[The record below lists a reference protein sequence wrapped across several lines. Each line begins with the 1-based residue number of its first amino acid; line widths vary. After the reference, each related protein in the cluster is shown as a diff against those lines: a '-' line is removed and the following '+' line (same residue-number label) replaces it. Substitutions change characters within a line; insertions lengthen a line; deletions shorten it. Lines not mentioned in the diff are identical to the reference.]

1 MDFDFLRDRAG
12 RARRMIPALEEYI
25 RKHYV
30 EERKVGAA
38 PPAAGAGVA
47 GGELPGVGA
56 GVGAGA
62 RPANAGMPG
71 EMPMAAASM
80 NAAMSMMSRED
91 ATPDMREARPAKCM
105 AKLAE
110 EPKKEEPKK
119 EEKKARGF
127 DFFGNA
133 LGGVASKRRFAKES
147 APEPLVE
154 ARTEKPGEA
163 AKPAEPKLESLQY
176 DDLKYAKEEI
186 LEPEPLY
193 AEAECDYSVCAKED
207 EWDFEAHESALKER
221 MTHLSDTY
229 QQYLFYLIQSKGMS
243 NAEVYKRAIV
253 DKKTFAKIK
262 ANEHYHPA
270 KLTALQLCVGAKLNL
285 DETRDLL
292 ARAGYALSPCDKT
305 DVIFSYFIE
314 NGIYDMIEIDIQLE
328 EHGEHCIVV

>member
-12 RARRMIPALEEYI
+12 RTRRMIPALEEYI

-38 PPAAGAGVA
+38 
-47 GGELPGVGA
+47 
-56 GVGAGA
+56 
-62 RPANAGMPG
+62 
-71 EMPMAAASM
+71 PMAAASM

-91 ATPDMREARPAKCM
+91 ATPDMREARPAKYM
-105 AKLAE
+105 AKPAE

-133 LGGVASKRRFAKES
+133 PGGVASKRRYAKES
-147 APEPLVE
+147 A
-154 ARTEKPGEA
+154 
-163 AKPAEPKLESLQY
+163 
-176 DDLKYAKEEI
+176 
-186 LEPEPLY
+186 PEPLY

>member
-12 RARRMIPALEEYI
+12 RTRRMIPALEEYI
-25 RKHYV
+25 RKHYI
-30 EERKVGAA
+30 EEKVGDEA
-38 PPAAGAGVA
+38 PPAAGAA
-47 GGELPGVGA
+47 MPGGKLPTAGA
-56 GVGAGA
+56 GIAEAPRSAAMGVQQK
-62 RPANAGMPG
+62 NAGSTPAA
-71 EMPMAAASM
+71 PMAAVSM

-91 ATPDMREARPAKCM
+91 ATPDMREARPAKYM

-133 LGGVASKRRFAKES
+133 SGGVASKRRFAKES
-147 APEPLVE
+147 APEPL
-154 ARTEKPGEA
+154 
-163 AKPAEPKLESLQY
+163 
-176 DDLKYAKEEI
+176 
-186 LEPEPLY
+186 Y
-193 AEAECDYSVCAKED
+193 AEAECDNSVCAKED

>member
-12 RARRMIPALEEYI
+12 RTRRMIPALEEYI

-38 PPAAGAGVA
+38 PPAAGGGMAGGKLPAAGAGVA
-47 GGELPGVGA
+47 SGELPGVGA
-56 GVGAGA
+56 GVGTGA

-91 ATPDMREARPAKCM
+91 ATPDMREARPAKYM
-105 AKLAE
+105 AKPSE

-127 DFFGNA
+127 DFFGNV
-133 LGGVASKRRFAKES
+133 LGDVASKRRFAKES
-147 APEPLVE
+147 
-154 ARTEKPGEA
+154 
-163 AKPAEPKLESLQY
+163 ES
-176 DDLKYAKEEI
+176 
-186 LEPEPLY
+186 EPLY

>member
-47 GGELPGVGA
+47 GGKLPAAEA
-56 GVGAGA
+56 GVGTGA

-91 ATPDMREARPAKCM
+91 ATPDMREARPAKYM
-105 AKLAE
+105 VKLAE

-133 LGGVASKRRFAKES
+133 LGGVASKRRYAKES
-147 APEPLVE
+147 
-154 ARTEKPGEA
+154 
-163 AKPAEPKLESLQY
+163 ES
-176 DDLKYAKEEI
+176 
-186 LEPEPLY
+186 EPLY
-193 AEAECDYSVCAKED
+193 AEAECDYSECAKED

>member
-1 MDFDFLRDRAG
+1 MTLKGKGIWSMDFDFLKDRAR

-25 RKHYV
+25 RRHYV
-30 EERKVGAA
+30 EEKVGGGV
-38 PPAAGAGVA
+38 PPAAGAGMA
-47 GGELPGVGA
+47 EAPRSAAMGVQQ
-56 GVGAGA
+56 A
-62 RPANAGMPG
+62 RAKMADAAP
-71 EMPMAAASM
+71 PMAAASM
-80 NAAMSMMSRED
+80 NAAMPMMSKEE
-91 ATPDMREARPAKCM
+91 ATPEKREARPAKYM

-110 EPKKEEPKK
+110 EPKKEE
-119 EEKKARGF
+119 KKAKSF

-133 LGGVASKRRFAKES
+133 LDGVASKRRYAKES
-147 APEPLVE
+147 APLPL
-154 ARTEKPGEA
+154 
-163 AKPAEPKLESLQY
+163 
-176 DDLKYAKEEI
+176 EEI
-186 LEPEPLY
+186 KPKGADFAPEPL
-193 AEAECDYSVCAKED
+193 EAFAPEPLFLDDECDYSVCADKE
-207 EWDFEAHESALKER
+207 EWDIEAHENALKER

-262 ANEHYHPA
+262 ANEYYHPA

>member
-38 PPAAGAGVA
+38 PPASG
-47 GGELPGVGA
+47 
-56 GVGAGA
+56 
-62 RPANAGMPG
+62 AGMPG

-80 NAAMSMMSRED
+80 NAAMPVMSREE
-91 ATPDMREARPAKCM
+91 AAPEKREARPAKYM
-105 AKLAE
+105 AKPAQ
-110 EPKKEEPKK
+110 EPKK

>member
-12 RARRMIPALEEYI
+12 RTRRMIPALEEYI

-38 PPAAGAGVA
+38 PPAAGAG
-47 GGELPGVGA
+47 
-56 GVGAGA
+56 
-62 RPANAGMPG
+62 MPG

-80 NAAMSMMSRED
+80 NAAMPMMSREE
-91 ATPDMREARPAKCM
+91 AAPEKREARPAKYM
-105 AKLAE
+105 AKPAQ
-110 EPKKEEPKK
+110 EPKK

-133 LGGVASKRRFAKES
+133 LGGVASKRRYAKES
-147 APEPLVE
+147 APEPLY
-154 ARTEKPGEA
+154 T
-163 AKPAEPKLESLQY
+163 
-176 DDLKYAKEEI
+176 
-186 LEPEPLY
+186 
-193 AEAECDYSVCAKED
+193 EAECDYSVCAKED

>member
-30 EERKVGAA
+30 EEKKSGDVAMGVQPKNAGSA
-38 PPAAGAGVA
+38 PAAGAA
-47 GGELPGVGA
+47 MPGGKLPTAGA
-56 GVGAGA
+56 GMAEAPRSAAMGVQQK
-62 RPANAGMPG
+62 NAGSAPAA
-71 EMPMAAASM
+71 PMAAASM
-80 NAAMSMMSRED
+80 NAAMPMMSRED
-91 ATPDMREARPAKCM
+91 ATPDMREARPAKYM
-105 AKLAE
+105 AKPAE
-110 EPKKEEPKK
+110 EPKKEETKK

-154 ARTEKPGEA
+154 
-163 AKPAEPKLESLQY
+163 
-176 DDLKYAKEEI
+176 
-186 LEPEPLY
+186 PLD
-193 AEAECDYSVCAKED
+193 AEAECDYAVCAKEE

-262 ANEHYHPA
+262 ANEYYHPA

-328 EHGEHCIVV
+328 EHGQQCIVV